1 MFDDNDLDLSMPPLE
16 VPELKLEFAFR
27 IKILFKDR
35 HFFTGPKGRRAFVQ
49 PFGGVV
55 EGPLL
60 NGKVVPLSGAD
71 WAQNG
76 QLNAHYMLEA
86 DDGTL
91 IYLNNLGYLYR
102 TDGEVTDPKNPL
114 WSKDVPSYFR
124 LTPYFD
130 CPTGPHDWLTR
141 HVVVGTGQ
149 RHDDPDH
156 TMFHYWVVR

>member
-1 MFDDNDLDLSMPPLE
+1 MSEEEFDLSMPPLQ
-16 VPELKLEFAFR
+16 VPDLKLEFAFR

-35 HFFTGPKGRRAFVQ
+35 HFFEGPRGRRAFVQ
-49 PFGGVV
+49 PFAGVV

-60 NGKVVPLSGAD
+60 NGRVLPKSGAD

-76 QLNAHYMLEA
+76 VLNAHYMLEA

-102 TDGEVTDPKNPL
+102 TDGKETNMKDPRWGPE
-114 WSKDVPSYFR
+114 VPSYFR

-130 CPTGPHDWLTR
+130 CPKGKHDWLTR

-149 RHDDPDH
+149 RYAEPDH